1 MSAEFET
8 GAFIGQRAW
17 HGQGNVLRADDPS
30 RFIVPDFVR
39 KAGLD
44 WSVAL
49 EDMIVRVGE
58 GENSVELPVPDRKA
72 VIRSS
77 DQKVLGTVGNRYVP
91 LQNIN
96 AFEWFQP
103 FLDTKE
109 VAFETGG
116 SLKGGTVI
124 WALAKILGDD
134 LEVSQGDKILKYL
147 LLTTSHDGSAKTHV
161 GFCPIRVVCINTL
174 RMAMRSEAGKLFGV
188 KHTKN
193 QDTAL
198 DVVRD
203 TINLCNRSFEATV
216 EEYRKMQ
223 LCKLDDNELRKYV
236 TVVMNGDKEKVST
249 RMDNIISSIVGFAK
263 SGKGQQGDLNM
274 WSAYNGVTEYL
285 SHEVGRNADT
295 RQQSLWYGENSK
307 VNQKALDLAIEIAS

>member
-8 GAFIGQRAW
+8 GAFIGERAW
-17 HGQGNVLRADDPS
+17 HGEGNVLLPDDPS

-44 WSVAL
+44 WTVDL
-49 EDMIVRVGE
+49 EDMFVRIRDQE
-58 GENSVELPVPDRKA
+58 FSVPNTKA

-77 DQKVLGTVGNRYVP
+77 DNKVLGTVGARYVP
-91 LQNIN
+91 LQNID
-96 AFEWFQP
+96 AFKWFQP

-147 LLTTSHDGSAKTHV
+147 LLTTSHDGSAKTNV
-161 GFCPIRVVCINTL
+161 GFCPIRVVCVNTL
-174 RMAMRSEAGKLFGV
+174 RMAIKDSASKLFGV

-193 QDTAL
+193 QGAAL

-203 TINLCNRSFEATV
+203 TINLCNRNFEATV
-216 EEYRKMQ
+216 DQYKQM
-223 LCKLDDNELRKYV
+223 LSVKLNENEIRQYV
-236 TVVMNGDKEKVST
+236 TIVMNGQKEKVST
-249 RMDNIISSIVGFAK
+249 RMDNIINSIVHLTK
-263 SGKGQQGDLNM
+263 YGKGQQGDLNL
-274 WSAYNGVTEYL
+274 WFAYNGITEYL
-285 SHEVGRNADT
+285 SHKIGRNADT
-295 RQQSLWYGENSK
+295 RQQSLWYGENAK
-307 VNQKALDLAIEIAS
+307 VNQKALDLALEMAC